1 MAGRES
7 TRVGNNNSG
16 TIITRQEMPCEG
28 LQHKEHRGARSAQTD
43 AHMLSAQISS
53 ETDTVVS
60 PAAPAGLRPMR
71 AARSAKSGMRTAVAR
86 P

>member
-1 MAGRES
+1 MLEITTAELLSRGKRRLAEAFSIESREEPAVL
-7 TRVGNNNSG
+7 RH
-16 TIITRQEMPCEG
+16 E
-28 LQHKEHRGARSAQTD
+28 TD